1 MYGNSSQICTNKAF
15 VHTMSILPCE
25 HDVLCGRSK
34 YCFRHPGNERFRA
47 LIAENIEAYK
57 SAPTKKLKMQLVT
70 TIVGTVISQGGRFL
84 SQDSQGQ
91 WKNGDIN
98 LGKKKTGNALRD
110 AQRGR
115 IRFKTNA
122 PNDCNLNSATHVT
135 RSQEESGENN
145 YNLYQVGN
153 YSLRSRTKII
163 SPNETMHQD
172 LEASLKGIPEVS
184 LEREWINK
192 LRIEESL
199 TLDPATDWK
208 KLKAEKDRMNEYLDD
223 CIVNELRRL

>member
-1 MYGNSSQICTNKAF
+1 VYGFSSQICPKKAI
-15 VHTMSILPCE
+15 VHTMSISPCE
-25 HDVLCGRSK
+25 YDVLCGRSK
-34 YCFRHPGNERFRA
+34 YCFRHPGNARFRA
-47 LIAENIEAYK
+47 LIAEYIEAYK
-57 SAPTKKLKMQLVT
+57 LAPTKKLKMQVVT

-84 SQDSQGQ
+84 SQDSQGH
-91 WKNGDIN
+91 WENGGIN

-122 PNDCNLNSATHVT
+122 PNDCDLNSATHVT
-135 RSQEESGENN
+135 RSQKESGEQY

-163 SPNETMHQD
+163 SPNETRHQD
-172 LEASLKGIPEVS
+172 LDASLKGMPEVS
-184 LEREWINK
+184 LEREYIGQ

-208 KLKAEKDRMNEYLDD
+208 KLDTEKDRMNEYLDN
-223 CIVNELRRL
+223 CIVDEFRRL